1 MVLGGIFG
9 GINFVGTLVALVL
22 YMYLFNRVIHL
33 EDRVNNN
40 VLYQIMNDRQL
51 RNLVNDINYND
62 TQLGR
67 SIIRTT
73 H

>member
-9 GINFVGTLVALVL
+9 GINFVGTLVALIL

-67 SIIRTT
+67 SIMRTT

>member
-1 MVLGGIFG
+1 MLGSLFG
-9 GINFVGTLVALVL
+9 GINFIGTLVALVL

-62 TQLGR
+62 TALGK
-67 SIIRTT
+67 SIMRTT

>member
-1 MVLGGIFG
+1 MLGTLFG

-22 YMYLFNRVIHL
+22 YMYLFNRVINL

-62 TQLGR
+62 TALGK
-67 SIIRTT
+67 SILRTA

>member
-1 MVLGGIFG
+1 MLGSLFG
-9 GINFVGTLVALVL
+9 GINFIGTLVALVL

-62 TQLGR
+62 AVLGN
-67 SIIRTT
+67 SITRTS

>member
-1 MVLGGIFG
+1 MLDTLFG
-9 GINFVGTLVALVL
+9 GINFIGTLVALVL
-22 YMYLFNRVIHL
+22 YMYLFNRIVHL

-62 TQLGR
+62 TTLGK
-67 SIIRTT
+67 SIIRTM

>member
-1 MVLGGIFG
+1 MLGTLFG
-9 GINFVGTLVALVL
+9 GINFIGTLVALVL
-22 YMYLFNRVIHL
+22 YMYLFNRIVHL

-62 TQLGR
+62 TSLGK
-67 SIIRTT
+67 SIIRTM

>member
-1 MVLGGIFG
+1 MLGTLFG
-9 GINFVGTLVALVL
+9 GINFIGTLVALVL
-22 YMYLFNRVIHL
+22 YMYLFNRVIYL

-62 TQLGR
+62 TSLGK
-67 SIIRTT
+67 SIIRST

>member
-1 MVLGGIFG
+1 MLGTLFG
-9 GINFVGTLVALVL
+9 GINFIGTLVALVL
-22 YMYLFNRVIHL
+22 YMYLFNRVIYL

-62 TQLGR
+62 TALGK
-67 SIIRTT
+67 SIIRST

>member
-1 MVLGGIFG
+1 MVFGSIFG
-9 GINFVGTLVALVL
+9 GINFIGTLVALVL

-67 SIIRTT
+67 SILHTT